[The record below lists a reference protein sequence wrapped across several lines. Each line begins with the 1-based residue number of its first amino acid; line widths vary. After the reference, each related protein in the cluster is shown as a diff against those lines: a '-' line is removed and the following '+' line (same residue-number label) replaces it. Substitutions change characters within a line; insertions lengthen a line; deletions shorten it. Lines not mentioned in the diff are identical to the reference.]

1 MATIT
6 LKKTRAQSKP
16 VYEKPVIRKV
26 EKMTF
31 MFEPFKKGISS
42 VACRQ
47 CSGCHG
53 CR

>member
-1 MATIT
+1 MAMMNAPRT
-6 LKKTRAQSKP
+6 KKQSRP
-16 VYEKPVIRKV
+16 VYEKPEIRKA

-31 MFEPFKKGISS
+31 MFEPFKKGVSN

>member
-1 MATIT
+1 MMEKGNFKEQVSTN
-6 LKKTRAQSKP
+6 
-16 VYEKPVIRKV
+16 YEKPDIIKI

-31 MFEPFKKGISS
+31 MFEAYKKGMFKIT
-42 VACRQ
+42 CRQ